1 MVFLKT
7 KSLKHS
13 LAEIVF
19 KIDDLLELKIK
30 FRGGSWMITVPGD
43 HPISAIMNQVPKPM
57 SIDSKFAT
65 SEYVCEI
72 DAWLDIFNIDYQNYD
87 DYQKW
92 MERIMEIVENQYS
105 WNKYLEN
112 TPDGILYRIDWNL
125 RSLIKAIDPKAEV

>member
-1 MVFLKT
+1 
-7 KSLKHS
+7 
-13 LAEIVF
+13 
-19 KIDDLLELKIK
+19 
-30 FRGGSWMITVPGD
+30 MITVPGD